1 MAVEVHRAEQTRE
14 ERRARVKQK
23 MIKKMMNGAL
33 RCSFDGWRKVVL
45 TSRLFEMKEAK
56 EMLHFLKSLTF
67 QKMQHLLRKV

>member
-1 MAVEVHRAEQTRE
+1 
-14 ERRARVKQK
+14 
-23 MIKKMMNGAL
+23 
-33 RCSFDGWRKVVL
+33 VVL